1 MSFTKSLTLGIV
13 LCLVTFCYVSPTT
26 ALAQTN
32 QPSELAQGDHDQTLR
47 QLLTEV
53 RELRLAV
60 QRATVNNSRFQMLIE
75 RNELNRQLEALM
87 SELKGP

>member
-1 MSFTKSLTLGIV
+1 ME
-13 LCLVTFCYVSPTT
+13 
-26 ALAQTN
+26 A
-32 QPSELAQGDHDQTLR
+32 DQTLR

-60 QRATVNNSRFQMLIE
+60 QRATVNNSRFQMFIE